1 MDRAGR
7 GTSRRG
13 PWLTSIGLNI
23 TETHRGRSDRDGHCR
38 DHAGRRCESIAG
50 STYGIVGAAWANA
63 LGHRLLA
70 LVSWR
75 FSQRFY
81 PYRGPGG
88 TPCPHRRRGGSGPR
102 GLSCRRA
109 RLPAACRTHRA
120 RGHGTGPVYAGIL
133 PASGFLAP
141 QEIEHLV
148 TAQRRIRRRQVIE
161 LPADVT
167 ELAGDVATSTPTDT
181 AEVVEER

>member
-1 MDRAGR
+1 MPW
-7 GTSRRG
+7 G
-13 PWLTSIGLNI
+13 P
-23 TETHRGRSDRDGHCR
+23 
-38 DHAGRRCESIAG
+38 
-50 STYGIVGAAWANA
+50 V
-63 LGHRLLA
+63 LA

-81 PYRGPGG
+81 PIEDQVGRLVRIVAAAGAALVVSRVVVPDFPPLVALIAHAATVPACLRLDPAGV
-88 TPCPHRRRGGSGPR
+88 
-102 GLSCRRA
+102 GLSRPAGDRA
-109 RLPAACRTHRA
+109 
-120 RGHGTGPVYAGIL
+120 
-133 PASGFLAP
+133 
-141 QEIEHLV
+141 LV